1 MQWQDVRAVRALR
14 GAHASAP
21 RRCMPQCAHATRAT
35 PLRHV
40 SHLLDRAR
48 ALLRHVYG
56 SRAVRVMRLRHFESE
71 RRELEE
77 VGDALHETRCVGG
90 EVVEIEQ

>member
-1 MQWQDVRAVRALR
+1 MCALCARYAEPMPVHRAAVC
-14 GAHASAP
+14 HSARTP
-21 RRCMPQCAHATRAT
+21 RAT

-48 ALLRHVYG
+48 ALLRHVYR

-71 RRELEE
+71 RRELKE
-77 VGDALHETRCVGG
+77 VGDALHEIRCVGG